1 MQIFFNNNSKDRV
14 IFTLQSEGDFEPH
27 DLARIPD
34 GALLRVVNQVG
45 EKENVHRLEFVQEGE
60 TKP

>member
-14 IFTLQSEGDFEPH
+14 IFMLQSEGDFEPR
-27 DLARIPD
+27 DLGRIPD
-34 GALLRVVNQVG
+34 GTLLRVVNLSG
-45 EKENVHRLEFVQEGE
+45 EKENVHRLEFVQEVT